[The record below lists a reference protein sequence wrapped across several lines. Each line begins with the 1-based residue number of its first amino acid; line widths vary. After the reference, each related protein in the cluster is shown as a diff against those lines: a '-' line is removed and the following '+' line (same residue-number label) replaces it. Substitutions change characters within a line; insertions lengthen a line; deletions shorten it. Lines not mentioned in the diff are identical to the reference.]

1 MLKVEIQ
8 PRSLYYEIS
17 KNLISLSI
25 NHYIDGVYS
34 IIRYSSK
41 SENYFPLRNFLLERN
56 AAPMASASHDLR
68 SSRCHLV
75 TSYARSWRACAS
87 ASACV
92 CVCACVAPCV
102 CASASASAQ
111 PVWRRRVKN
120 ASDGWK
126 KIDLK
131 KKLLQRKTEIE
142 KYFKLSLNSFIS
154 KTKLKWTCQDII
166 GKKFSV
172 KTLVRV
178 MKLYF

>member
-25 NHYIDGVYS
+25 NHYIDGVCS
-34 IIRYSSK
+34 TIRYSSK
-41 SENYFPLRNFLLERN
+41 SENYFPLRNFLLERT
-56 AAPMASASHDLR
+56 AAAMASASHDLR

-92 CVCACVAPCV
+92 CVCVCACVAPCVCAFVAPCV

-120 ASDGWK
+120 ASDG
-126 KIDLK
+126 LK
-131 KKLLQRKTEIE
+131 KNWLKKETLAKEDRDRKIFQT
-142 KYFKLSLNSFIS
+142 
-154 KTKLKWTCQDII
+154 
-166 GKKFSV
+166 
-172 KTLVRV
+172 
-178 MKLYF
+178 

>member
-25 NHYIDGVYS
+25 NHYIDGVCS
-34 IIRYSSK
+34 TIRYSSK
-41 SENYFPLRNFLLERN
+41 SENYFPLRNFLLERT
-56 AAPMASASHDLR
+56 AAAVASASHDPR

-92 CVCACVAPCV
+92 CVCVCGSVCV

-120 ASDGWK
+120 ASDG
-126 KIDLK
+126 LK
-131 KKLLQRKTEIE
+131 KNWLKKETLAKEDRDRKIFQT
-142 KYFKLSLNSFIS
+142 
-154 KTKLKWTCQDII
+154 
-166 GKKFSV
+166 
-172 KTLVRV
+172 
-178 MKLYF
+178 

>member
-34 IIRYSSK
+34 IISCSSK

-126 KIDLK
+126 KNWLK
-131 KKLLQRKTEIE
+131 KETLAKEDRDRKIFQT
-142 KYFKLSLNSFIS
+142 
-154 KTKLKWTCQDII
+154 
-166 GKKFSV
+166 
-172 KTLVRV
+172 
-178 MKLYF
+178 